1 MNNVAVLIVI
11 VMLSEAS
18 LHYFPWKM
26 LLRGRELPRVAAYI
40 LGILGLMCPF
50 TAWLW
55 TIGETEIIWVL
66 WMVIASGG
74 FIVIILYGLDHYL
87 WLEMRDIEA
96 GEERALRKL
105 NG

>member
-26 LLRGRELPRVAAYI
+26 LLRGKELPRVAAYI

-55 TIGETEIIWVL
+55 VKEEMEVIRIL

-74 FIVIILYGLDHYL
+74 FTVIILYGLDRYL
-87 WLEMRDIEA
+87 RLEMRDIEA
-96 GEERALRKL
+96 EEERSLRQL